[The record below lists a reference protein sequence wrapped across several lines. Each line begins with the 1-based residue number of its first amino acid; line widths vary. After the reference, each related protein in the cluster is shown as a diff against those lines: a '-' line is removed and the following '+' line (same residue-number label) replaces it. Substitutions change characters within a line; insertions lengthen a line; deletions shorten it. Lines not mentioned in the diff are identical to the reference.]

1 MEILDYLKERRRKD
15 KNKSAQKFNDSK
27 VAENLDKTLEEVF
40 EEDIKY
46 VVFEVSDSIVQSVI
60 EVIDRKPLID
70 KYIITQE
77 SGKNLFRASVRDITL

>member
-15 KNKSAQKFNDSK
+15 KNMSEQRFNDSK
-27 VAENLDKTLEEVF
+27 IAENLDKTLEDIF

-60 EVIDRKPLID
+60 EVIDRKPLVD
-70 KYIITQE
+70 KYVITQE